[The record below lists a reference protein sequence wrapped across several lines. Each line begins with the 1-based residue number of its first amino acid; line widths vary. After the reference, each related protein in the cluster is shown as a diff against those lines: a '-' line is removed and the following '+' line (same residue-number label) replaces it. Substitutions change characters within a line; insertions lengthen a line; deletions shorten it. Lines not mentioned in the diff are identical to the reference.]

1 MKLVLFTIIIVSA
14 RLTNSQTDGLE
25 TDSLSRSSRDLIGY
39 NRVHNTAQIH
49 RLKAFQNTKAVTR
62 TSTKSMDDFPNET
75 KLSKAEMKRWTQ
87 LRQQL
92 AAIRRLRRARLLQKL
107 GY

>member
-1 MKLVLFTIIIVSA
+1 MKLVLFTITIVSA
-14 RLTNSQTDGLE
+14 RLTNSQTGGLV

-49 RLKAFQNTKAVTR
+49 RLKAFQNPKTVTR
-62 TSTKSMDDFPNET
+62 TSTKSRDDFPNET
-75 KLSKAEMKRWTQ
+75 KLSKAEMNRWTK
-87 LRQQL
+87 LRQQI
-92 AAIRRLRRARLLQKL
+92 AAIRRFRRAKLLKIL

>member
-1 MKLVLFTIIIVSA
+1 MKLVLFTITIASA
-14 RLTNSQTDGLE
+14 RLTISETVGLE

-49 RLKAFQNTKAVTR
+49 RLKAFRNSKVATR
-62 TSTKSMDDFPNET
+62 TSTKSMGDFSTET
-75 KLSKAEMKRWTQ
+75 QFSEAETKRWTKV
-87 LRQQL
+87 RQQM
-92 AAIRRLRRARLLQKL
+92 AAIRRLRRARLLKRL